1 MNLLV
6 THYLFVPGGK
16 RTKEDFDSVRSL
28 LEAAGHQ
35 TDAITLSDPQ
45 IATLSDHI
53 EELCDRIGSFGTRRL
68 HLVGHSYASFVIVG
82 AADRLP
88 ESVERL
94 VFLDT
99 LIPQSGMSLLDFF
112 TAAKIDAAG
121 FGVPSWPPFV
131 EQLVFDTAMLRTI
144 PKTYIHCLDSQFL
157 VMTKDA
163 VRHVKAHLAPEH
175 WTYLEIQS
183 DHYCMITAPALVAE
197 AVVHR
202 GT

>member
-16 RTKEDFDSVRSL
+16 RTKEDFDRVRSL

-45 IATLSDHI
+45 KATLSDHI
-53 EELCDRIGSFGTRRL
+53 EELCDRIGSSEAQRL

-94 VFLDT
+94 GFLDT

-112 TAAKIDAAG
+112 AAARIDAAG

-131 EQLVFDTAMLRTI
+131 EQLVFDTATLRTI

-163 VRHVKAHLAPEH
+163 VHHVKAHLAPEH

-197 AVVHR
+197 AVVHH